1 MTDMIYI
8 TNMTVFFYRTTV
20 TIFFQKYTIPNM
32 QSCFVKKCLCNQLN
46 VTDKNYETKMAYI
59 TFKMMDIDTYN
70 HKHTIMTRLI
80 HDCA

>member
-8 TNMTVFFYRTTV
+8 TNMTVIFLQDYCNY
-20 TIFFQKYTIPNM
+20 FFQKYTIPNM

-59 TFKMMDIDTYN
+59 TFKMMDIDTIIN
-70 HKHTIMTRLI
+70 TQ
-80 HDCA
+80 